1 MVRCTVFH
9 RAAILYLIPSTGHLG
24 ETTVEH
30 VAHHLP
36 IIVHEHLT
44 ALAHSQRTPASS
56 SPAKAISALLTRAI
70 TTFDASIANDV
81 LALFPGG
88 MPAIEQ
94 LSDADIRAVIND
106 HIVPGLPAGANGN
119 LVAKVKGKK
128 EVMSNYRKV
137 QLNMYGTTALI
148 ALVDPRGENLWVANV
163 GDCQAGEF
171 SSTFSFVLV

>member
-1 MVRCTVFH
+1 MFLTVCFPVYH
-9 RAAILYLIPSTGHLG
+9 CAATSYSSPGTGHLG

-36 IIVHEHLT
+36 IIIHEHLT
-44 ALAHSQRTPASS
+44 ELAQTHRSPASS
-56 SPAKAISALLTRAI
+56 SSPKAISTLLTRAI

-94 LSDADIRAVIND
+94 LSDAEIRAVIND
-106 HIVPGLPAGANGN
+106 HIVPGQPAGAKGN

-128 EVMSNYRKV
+128 EIMSNYRKV

-163 GDCQAGEF
+163 GDCQAGE
-171 SSTFSFVLV
+171 